1 VTRRRLTLTPGRA
14 LSLIVTGLGL
24 SGLAICG
31 GWGCAE
37 TGTGG
42 RWGTVSPGVRSMAEQ
57 RQALG
62 LQPAEGAPAR
72 LGESARFTSEP
83 WSFQGAPGMLIRTPR
98 FALYTTES
106 SEVIR
111 GRLPSFLEAAVDH
124 YVSAIVPLPQPTAP
138 MTSYIMASR
147 PQWQRLTLQHLGDRG
162 RALMGIP
169 RGGFAIG
176 GRAYLF
182 DIGAADTLA
191 VAAHEGWH
199 QYTQSTFA
207 ERLPLW
213 AEEGLA
219 TFMEGHRW
227 HGQAV
232 TFAPWSNTERFDRL
246 RDAVAREELLPLERL
261 LNASTESL
269 LSQGGDSAT
278 GYYAQ
283 VWALIHF
290 LNEGAG
296 GKYRPA
302 LQRMLLDAARGGL
315 GTHVIT
321 ETRRRVGPTSE
332 RSTALTLARTLG
344 VQVFRSYFEEDLAV
358 AEAEYR
364 LFVQQVVATGAR
376 QAVVEGRSPFLP
388 TGVIA
393 NVPTP

>member
-1 VTRRRLTLTPGRA
+1 MNRRFPAFGVRRGAA
-14 LSLIVTGLGL
+14 LAAASLGL
-24 SGLAICG
+24 SGLATCG

-37 TGTGG
+37 TGTAG
-42 RWGTVSPGVRSMAEQ
+42 RWGAVSPGVRSMAEQ
-57 RQALG
+57 RQASG
-62 LQPAEGAPAR
+62 LQPVDTASSRPSEAP
-72 LGESARFTSEP
+72 LFTSEP
-83 WSFQGAPGMLIRTPR
+83 WSFQDAPGMLIRTPR

-111 GRLPSFLEAAVDH
+111 GRLPAFLEAAVDH

-147 PQWQRLTLQHLGDRG
+147 PQWQRLTLMHLGDRG
-162 RALMGIP
+162 RALTGIP

-182 DIGAADTLA
+182 DIGAADTMA

-219 TFMEGHRW
+219 AYMEGHRW
-227 HGQAV
+227 HGRAV
-232 TFAPWSNTERFDRL
+232 VFTPWSNTERFDRL
-246 RDAVAREELLPLERL
+246 RDAVARDELVPLDRL

-296 GKYRPA
+296 GKHRPA

-344 VQVFRSYFEEDLAV
+344 VQVFRSYFEADLAV

-364 LFVQQVVATGAR
+364 QFIHQVVATGAR

-388 TGVIA
+388 AGVIA